1 MKKITHSQQMLFLFV
16 LLVILL
22 FFSLSVGRYSN
33 NPLDVIQAL
42 RSKLGLVLQTD
53 VAMENIVF
61 YVRMPRIFAAMFI
74 GAMLALSGAAYQ
86 GIFKNPLVSPDLL
99 GVSSG
104 ACVGAAAAILLGF
117 GMIERQLLAF
127 WGGLFAVLLTT
138 TIPKLFR
145 NNSNM
150 MMVLSG
156 IIVGG
161 FLNAVLAIMKFVA
174 EAQTELSSIVFWQMG
189 SVASVKKAELLAI
202 SPVLLICSILLLSLS
217 WRINILSFG
226 EVEAKTLGMNIKKI
240 RGIIIIC
247 ASLLTASAVSIS
259 GTVGWIGLII
269 PHLGRLLV
277 GSDHTK
283 LLPVTVLLGAIFMLV
298 VDTTARALTSVEIP
312 LSILTGFIGAPS
324 FAYLLYRQRAKV
336 S

>member
-1 MKKITHSQQMLFLFV
+1 MLFLFV